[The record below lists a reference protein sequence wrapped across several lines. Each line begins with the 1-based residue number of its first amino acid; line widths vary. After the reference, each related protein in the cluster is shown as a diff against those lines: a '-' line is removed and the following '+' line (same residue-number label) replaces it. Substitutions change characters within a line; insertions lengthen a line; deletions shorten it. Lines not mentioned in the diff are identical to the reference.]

1 MIKLS
6 NISKSY
12 DNKLVLDNISLQI
25 NQGDFIAIVGKSGSG
40 KTTLLN
46 ILGGLIPFMGEYYFE
61 NESIGI
67 LKDKSRFRRDNIG
80 YIFQRF
86 YLDNSYSIYENVE
99 VPLIIKKEKDYKEKI
114 LNILDYVG
122 LSDINKSVGKLSGGE
137 AQRVAIAR
145 ALVTNPKVILA
156 DEPTGSLD
164 EYNKKNIMELFKK
177 LNNDGKTIILVTH
190 DLDDASYANR
200 IIEIKDGKIV

>member
-1 MIKLS
+1 MIKLN

-99 VPLIIKKEKDYKEKI
+99 VPLIIKKEKDYKEII

>member
-1 MIKLS
+1 MIKLN

-67 LKDKSRFRRDNIG
+67 LNDKSRFRRDNIG

-99 VPLIIKKEKDYKEKI
+99 VPLIIKKEKDYKEII